1 MEEKEN
7 KQITS
12 ERKDKK
18 NVYAELIVRLAPMI
32 FPTETV
38 NTLFYTTPEN
48 DGSDFIADTFEIPS
62 EKTDTAEARKMLAP
76 VPGYINAKAFT
87 EAGELCEQVFQSY
100 KYASDPVMAE
110 TLTYLHTCCVN
121 GYPVP
126 KAFHPSEI
134 LKNRHT
140 TMAVFT
146 AVKKRNEY

>member
-76 VPGYINAKAFT
+76 VPWLHYAKAFT
-87 EAGELCEQVFQSY
+87 EAGLKLCEQVFSELTNT
-100 KYASDPVMAE
+100 PP
-110 TLTYLHTCCVN
+110 TL
-121 GYPVP
+121 
-126 KAFHPSEI
+126 SW
-134 LKNRHT
+134 LKL
-140 TMAVFT
+140 
-146 AVKKRNEY
+146 

>member
-1 MEEKEN
+1 MRIIYFFERLSTLSILACVWIIFAKVEEKEN

-62 EKTDTAEARKMLAP
+62 EKTDTAEARKN
-76 VPGYINAKAFT
+76 VSSG
-87 EAGELCEQVFQSY
+87 SR
-100 KYASDPVMAE
+100 
-110 TLTYLHTCCVN
+110 LH
-121 GYPVP
+121 
-126 KAFHPSEI
+126 
-134 LKNRHT
+134 
-140 TMAVFT
+140 
-146 AVKKRNEY
+146 